1 MQVISK
7 KQIWGIIITIIAIG
21 LAIAS
26 TALFEDAD
34 KSKNYVCQMPI
45 SGRYTV
51 WTDGGLQMQLFGN
64 MQSYNKTSQVEFSG
78 VEKNAGGYVG
88 AGSNPA
94 AALTFN
100 DRSF

>member
-26 TALFEDAD
+26 T
-34 KSKNYVCQMPI
+34 KNYVCQMPI

>member
-1 MQVISK
+1 MISK
-7 KQIWGIIITIIAIG
+7 KTILGIVVGVIA
-21 LAIAS
+21 AILFFAS
-26 TALFEDAD
+26 FFIFEDAD
-34 KSKNYVCQMPI
+34 KSKNYVCQLQI

-64 MQSYNKTSQVEFSG
+64 VQSYNKTSQVEFSG
-78 VEKNAGGYVG
+78 VEKNASGYVG

-100 DRSF
+100 DKKF